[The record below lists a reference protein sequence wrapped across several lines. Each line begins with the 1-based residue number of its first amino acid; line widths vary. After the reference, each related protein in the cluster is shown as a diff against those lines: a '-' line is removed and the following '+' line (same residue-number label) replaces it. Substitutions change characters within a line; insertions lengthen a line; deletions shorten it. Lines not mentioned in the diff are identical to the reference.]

1 MAYGQS
7 VHTILYIPY
16 PCHWFLYWIRCWKA
30 NWLHGYFVLLC
41 FTTSA
46 LYACLGS
53 RALKGKALTRQSRKF
68 RTACAVSLDM
78 WVIDNSDIITVH
90 VQTVSFLFIYLF
102 ISLTTRHFHILALK
116 LAKPGALSW
125 KCKMKTMSC
134 YLNITELLALLAPC
148 FSFNTSRSTTEERTG
163 HARKADCIPY
173 VRESRLLYSHILLR
187 NVWDASVI
195 GPKTTKRKNVSF
207 SIRFYYFF

>member
-90 VQTVSFLFIYLF
+90 VQTVSFFIYLF
-102 ISLTTRHFHILALK
+102 I
-116 LAKPGALSW
+116 
-125 KCKMKTMSC
+125 
-134 YLNITELLALLAPC
+134 
-148 FSFNTSRSTTEERTG
+148 
-163 HARKADCIPY
+163 
-173 VRESRLLYSHILLR
+173 
-187 NVWDASVI
+187 
-195 GPKTTKRKNVSF
+195 
-207 SIRFYYFF
+207 YFFDYQTLSYPGIETSKAGSTFLKMQNENNVMLSQYHWIVSAISTVL